1 MDQGEGRQAGTAEW
15 LNDVEGLVAVYD
27 TLVSVPDHTSM
38 VYATKELQVTP
49 SLLKIGWQVCTAG
62 YKSTSK
68 LLAASNS
75 QAGRGEQTELDCN
88 SLACAGSSLVL
99 EKLLLQG
106 SMCIAEWSCC

>member
-68 LLAASNS
+68 LLAASSS
-75 QAGRGEQTELDCN
+75 QAGRGEKTEL
-88 SLACAGSSLVL
+88 VL
-99 EKLLLQG
+99 LGLNPKP
-106 SMCIAEWSCC
+106 